1 MVLLSA
7 RLNDGAANTR
17 TTEAL
22 ITKRFAG
29 FRVILTAQPHQVHPE
44 PLAT

>member
-7 RLNDGAANTR
+7 RLNDGAANTP
-17 TTEAL
+17 TTGAL

-29 FRVILTAQPHQVHPE
+29 FQVILTAQPHQVHPE